1 MGFSFGIWTAI
12 STLINVVLGGG
23 LIVTLV
29 TLRQVKKKVTGEA
42 DQAAAIADSTE
53 LDNVEKAITIW
64 RKMAESLECELTATR
79 VKSEQMAA
87 QLLALNEEV
96 ESLRK
101 RNDKMLRLIQTM
113 NHDNFTQ
120 IIEQI
125 KFENK

>member
-1 MGFSFGIWTAI
+1 MGLSFGIWTAV

-29 TLRQVKKKVTGEA
+29 TLRQARKRASGEA

-64 RKMAESLECELTATR
+64 RKMAESLESELCETR
-79 VKSEQMAA
+79 MKSEKMAA
-87 QLLALNEEV
+87 QLLSLNNEV
-96 ESLRK
+96 ERLRA
-101 RNDKMLRLIQTM
+101 RNERMLRMIQTM
-113 NHDNFTQ
+113 NHDNFTD

-125 KFENK
+125 QNEKV